1 MWVNLSQCLLS
12 LKPQDRTA
20 SSCSRPG
27 FNSNQGLSNP
37 SKRGLSNR
45 GPSNPSSP
53 SNQGSK
59 ILVSRN
65 PSQTDFSSLSSSD
78 KSSSLNNSL
87 RSSFNPVFSSSS
99 SRHKARYSSRAVLL
113 QLSSKLLSSVL
124 PLSRSSLPPRNPSS
138 PLSSSKVCSLR
149 SDLQSRL
156 GRGSVEVRLLL
167 HLSHELLPLSSLLL
181 LLLLHLFQPLL
192 FLRLHKQ
199 PQQRH
204 QRQHREQQQQLQKV
218 NKRQSRRS

>member
-12 LKPQDRTA
+12 LKTQDRAA
-20 SSCSRPG
+20 SSCSRPD
-27 FNSNQGLSNP
+27 FNSNPGLSSYRNSGP
-37 SKRGLSNR
+37 SNKGFSSPSNRGLS
-45 GPSNPSSP
+45 SL

-59 ILVSRN
+59 ILHSRN

-78 KSSSLNNSL
+78 KSSSLNNNL
-87 RSSFNPVFSSSS
+87 RSSFNLVFSSSS
-99 SRHKARYSSRAVLL
+99 SKHKARYSSRAVLL

-124 PLSRSSLPPRNPSS
+124 PLSQSSLPPRNPSS
-138 PLSSSKVCSLR
+138 PLSSSSKVCSLR

-167 HLSHELLPLSSLLL
+167 HLSQELLPLSSLLQL
-181 LLLLHLFQPLL
+181 LLLLHLLQPLL

-204 QRQHREQQQQLQKV
+204 Q
-218 NKRQSRRS
+218 

>member
-12 LKPQDRTA
+12 LKIQDRTA
-20 SSCSRPG
+20 SSCSRPD
-27 FNSNQGLSNP
+27 FNSNPGLSSLSNP
-37 SKRGLSNR
+37 GLSNR
-45 GPSNPSSP
+45 GPSNRGPSNP

-59 ILVSRN
+59 ILLSRN

-78 KSSSLNNSL
+78 KSSLNNNL
-87 RSSFNPVFSSSS
+87 RSSFNLVFSSSS
-99 SRHKARYSSRAVLL
+99 SKHKARYSSRAVLL

-124 PLSRSSLPPRNPSS
+124 PLSQSSLPPRNPSS
-138 PLSSSKVCSLR
+138 PLSSSSKVCSLR

-167 HLSHELLPLSSLLL
+167 HLSKELLHLSSLLQ
-181 LLLLHLFQPLL
+181 LLLHLFQPLL

-199 PQQRH
+199 PQQSH
-204 QRQHREQQQQLQKV
+204 PRQHRAQQQLLKV
-218 NKRQSRRS
+218 KKRQSRRS

>member
-12 LKPQDRTA
+12 LKTQDRAA
-20 SSCSRPG
+20 SSCSRPD
-27 FNSNQGLSNP
+27 FNNKQGLSNL
-37 SKRGLSNR
+37 SKKGLSNP
-45 GPSNPSSP
+45 GPSSP

-59 ILVSRN
+59 ILLSRN

-78 KSSSLNNSL
+78 KSSSLNNNL
-87 RSSFNPVFSSSS
+87 RSSFNPIFSSSR

-113 QLSSKLLSSVL
+113 QLSSKLLSSAL
-124 PLSRSSLPPRNPSS
+124 FLSQSSLPLRNPSRNNN
-138 PLSSSKVCSLR
+138 SSKVCSLR

-181 LLLLHLFQPLL
+181 LLLLPLLQPLL